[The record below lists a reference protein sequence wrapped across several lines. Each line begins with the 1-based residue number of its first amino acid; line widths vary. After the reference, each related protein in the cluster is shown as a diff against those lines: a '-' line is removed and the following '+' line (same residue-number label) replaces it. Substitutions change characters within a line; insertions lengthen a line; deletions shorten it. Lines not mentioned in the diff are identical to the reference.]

1 MDPLTKML
9 ISLIAILAMFLANI
23 FILLARNKLNGILK
37 WGVSLFAYLL
47 LVISLIFILIVLFA
61 V

>member
-9 ISLIAILAMFLANI
+9 IALIAIMAMFLANI
-23 FILLARNKLNGILK
+23 FILFARNKLKGLLRF
-37 WGVSLFAYLL
+37 GVSLFAYVL
-47 LVISLIFILIVLFA
+47 LVLSLIFILIVLFS